1 VRIADLFFRMDKV
14 ELAGTGIRRMREAV
28 AAAGLPP
35 PKITQTTFFTI
46 IFKRPLPEGIV
57 AEDKNKPLGARVT
70 DKVTERVTERVTE
83 NQSIIIREIKSNK
96 YTTVSKLSKIAGISE
111 RRIKENIRVLKN
123 KGIIRRIGPD
133 KGGHW
138 EIGNVKT
145 ET

>member
-1 VRIADLFFRMDKV
+1 MDKV

-46 IFKRPLPEGIV
+46 MFKRPLPEGIV
-57 AEDKNKPLGARVT
+57 AEDKKKPLGA
-70 DKVTERVTERVTE
+70 RVTERVTE

-96 YTTVSKLSKIAGISE
+96 YTTVSKLSKIAGISK

-138 EIGNVKT
+138 EIVNVKT